1 MIPKNE
7 IHVFMYM
14 CISKC
19 QSCFNWSHQ
28 IKIRNGYIYM
38 GSFNLSVMSLFYGL
52 FKSDI
57 LLHLAKSINHFLEY
71 LETDSV
77 PDSLRK
83 YSPFSQSLVTLVY
96 DLSTHSMIPDGHWS
110 FSPLQS
116 NSSFCTILT
125 HTERNTRMS
134 LNLWRKVLVSRVFDI
149 YWFHDIDDITKI
161 QTLFEQG

>member
-1 MIPKNE
+1 MLLSYGSPRYFLYSEFLIKEKRIKIMSFLDFICHENRQMSVKIYFNYERGSSVERTRNLTMISYQPLL
-7 IHVFMYM
+7 IRRYVFE
-14 CISKC
+14 SAKLV
-19 QSCFNWSHQ
+19 FNWSHQ

-96 DLSTHSMIPDGHWS
+96 D
-110 FSPLQS
+110 
-116 NSSFCTILT
+116 
-125 HTERNTRMS
+125 
-134 LNLWRKVLVSRVFDI
+134 
-149 YWFHDIDDITKI
+149 
-161 QTLFEQG
+161 